1 METDI
6 LPANLHSAFMR
17 RLFRNRSRV
26 TTQASKGRIYAIGDI
41 HGRYDLMRN
50 LLDRIIGHWEASKKD
65 FTKVS
70 LVFLGD
76 VIDRGPDVADCLK
89 LLLNLTNQ
97 PGVVFLRGNHEDL
110 LLKSCEGH
118 PVAQRLWLEHGG
130 RSTLASYGIAPP
142 LPGEDSFDFGQRI
155 ADGIPAE
162 IIDMIRTSRISFAS
176 DGYFFVHA
184 GVRPG
189 VPLKIQDEQDLLFIR
204 DEFTSSKAWH
214 GAVVVHGH
222 SIVDEV
228 EMLPNRIAVDTGAY
242 RTGRLSCLCIQG
254 DVREVLST

>member
-1 METDI
+1 
-6 LPANLHSAFMR
+6 MR
-17 RLFRNRSRV
+17 
-26 TTQASKGRIYAIGDI
+26 K
-41 HGRYDLMRN
+41 
-50 LLDRIIGHWEASKKD
+50 LLDRIISHWEDSAKD

-76 VIDRGPDVADCLK
+76 VIDRGPDVAECLK
-89 LLLNLTNQ
+89 LMLNLTRQ
-97 PGVVFLRGNHEDL
+97 RGVIFLRGNHEDL

-142 LPGEDSFDFGQRI
+142 LPGEDGFDFGQRI
-155 ADGIPAE
+155 ADGIPAD
-162 IIDMIRTSRISFAS
+162 ILSMIRTSPISFAS
-176 DGYFFVHA
+176 EGYFFVHA

-189 VPLKIQDEQDLLFIR
+189 VPLKSQEDQDLLFIR
-204 DEFTSSKAWH
+204 DEFTRSKNWH

-228 EMLPNRIAVDTGAY
+228 EMHSNRIAVDTGAY
-242 RTGRLSCLCIQG
+242 RTGRLSCLCVQG
-254 DVREVLST
+254 NVREVLST